1 MAPKKEKPPHCQVCK
16 TNDSKYTC
24 SQCYIAYCSVPC
36 YKEHKAN
43 ACHLQVDG
51 KEADAVIETEKV
63 TTEIPSDEQPLSDP
77 VVLRPLTSLK
87 WPYVPEE
94 SAYPD
99 PLKRDD
105 PKVLQLQQYEAI
117 ATSPAIR
124 RILQSKKNLPE
135 LLRSIDNLRG
145 RDREEAL
152 QKALGVTPAD
162 IQQLQPK
169 ELDEE
174 VLALRELAEAIEA
187 AVRGDNT
194 QALGLNWGD

>member
-51 KEADAVIETEKV
+51 KEADAVIETEK
-63 TTEIPSDEQPLSDP
+63 EIPSDEQPLSDP

-87 WPYVPEE
+87 SLPTPIL
-94 SAYPD
+94 
-99 PLKRDD
+99 LKRDD